1 MDSKAWFGEMH
12 SVLKSVVEYRVEW
25 SMGQLSG
32 FNVCSTVRTKLF
44 FVHGRHIRCFDD
56 NVFAQTIS

>member
-12 SVLKSVVEYRVEW
+12 SVMKSVVEYRVEW

-32 FNVCSTVRTKLF
+32 FNVCSMVGTNYFLCTSGIFAVF
-44 FVHGRHIRCFDD
+44 ND

>member
-12 SVLKSVVEYRVEW
+12 SVMKSVVEYRVEW

-32 FNVCSTVRTKLF
+32 FNVCSMVGTKLF
-44 FVHGRHIRCFDD
+44 FVHERHIRCF
-56 NVFAQTIS
+56 